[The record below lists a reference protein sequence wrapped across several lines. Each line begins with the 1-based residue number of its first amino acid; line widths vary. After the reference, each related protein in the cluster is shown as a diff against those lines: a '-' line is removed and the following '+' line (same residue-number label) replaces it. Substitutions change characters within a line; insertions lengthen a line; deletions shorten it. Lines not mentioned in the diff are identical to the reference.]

1 MINDQ
6 KPDIIFF
13 TGDMVNNIAK
23 ELEGWKDLIGS
34 LHAPYGKFAV
44 LGNHD
49 YGDYVRWDSEKEKE
63 DNMKMLLQHLEDM
76 GFHMLLN
83 ESHQLIKDNEKIDI
97 VGVEN
102 WGAGGFKKK
111 GDFDKAAS
119 RVEKEQFKILLS
131 HDPSHWEQKIIN
143 HEMPV
148 ELTLSGHTHGMQFG
162 IEIPGWIKWS
172 PAKFRYKY
180 WAGVYEE
187 NNQYININRG
197 FGFLA
202 YPGRVGIYPEISV
215 IQLQSETT

>member
-1 MINDQ
+1 MITV
-6 KPDIIFF
+6 I
-13 TGDMVNNIAK
+13 M
-23 ELEGWKDLIGS
+23 
-34 LHAPYGKFAV
+34 
-44 LGNHD
+44 
-49 YGDYVRWDSEKEKE
+49 RWDSEKEKE
-63 DNMKMLLQHLEDM
+63 DNMKMLLQHLKDM
-76 GFHMLLN
+76 GFHVLLN

-172 PAKFRYKY
+172 QQ
-180 WAGVYEE
+180 
-187 NNQYININRG
+187 NLDINIG
-197 FGFLA
+197 LVFMKK
-202 YPGRVGIYPEISV
+202 IISTL
-215 IQLQSETT
+215 ISIGDSAF